1 MYQIVLIENLK
12 KVKVLYSYT
21 REYDVNNRFEKL
33 KSQDVFFP
41 KTKVYK
47 DKKLID
53 VKYEILLLKR
63 RSEEDENRIIKND
76 LGKFVEERVD
86 DDEWII
92 VKSMVYPVEEN
103 FSVSGANRKLTAKEI
118 IDHIVLTNKQKKA
131 PKQVLILNNKL
142 IVEGLELFMVTCKD
156 VDEAVRLYN
165 KIRTYCY
172 DNKIGDIIFFGSLP
186 KVDRKFWYKKLHQ
199 RTGTGYNRL
208 YRSTS
213 R

>member
-33 KSQDVFFP
+33 KFQDVFFP

-156 VDEAVRLYN
+156 VDEAVRL
-165 KIRTYCY
+165 
-172 DNKIGDIIFFGSLP
+172 
-186 KVDRKFWYKKLHQ
+186 
-199 RTGTGYNRL
+199 
-208 YRSTS
+208 
-213 R
+213 